1 MVMTDFLVGEEIVII
16 FLYATLVN
24 ILSRGLL
31 SLFAEGI
38 QSLITSSPP
47 LCYPQ
52 SSHVWISAMV
62 SNRSCA
68 FSAMSLSHMVYSKQ
82 SKNDAFITQVR
93 LVFLCSKSCNVSH
106 FTKSRS
112 PYIGLKGLGHQLIS
126 SSFLLL
132 ILQPHRPPFP
142 FHRPHTP
149 RPPSEPWHVSCH
161 ENNLHPVICSVFA
174 QMLHSLMRPS
184 MATLKVT
191 IHSLSTPNS
200 LYLAL
205 FFSICIYVK
214 IFFFYY
220 GKSHRI

>member
-1 MVMTDFLVGEEIVII
+1 MNMVMTNFLVGEEIVII
-16 FLYATLVN
+16 FLYANLVN

-47 LCYPQ
+47 PCYPQ

-68 FSAMSLSHMVYSKQ
+68 FLAMSLSHMVYSEQ

-93 LVFLCSKSCNVSH
+93 LLLLCSKSCNVSH
-106 FTKSRS
+106 FTESRS
-112 PYIGLKGLGHQLIS
+112 SYIGLKGLGHQLIS
-126 SSFLLL
+126 SFFLLL

-149 RPPSEPWHVSCH
+149 RPPSEP
-161 ENNLHPVICSVFA
+161 
-174 QMLHSLMRPS
+174 
-184 MATLKVT
+184 
-191 IHSLSTPNS
+191 
-200 LYLAL
+200 
-205 FFSICIYVK
+205 
-214 IFFFYY
+214 
-220 GKSHRI
+220 